1 MSLYIFLCAPLGVF
15 TCESELVSVTY
26 LTASS
31 SSVCLCLFSITVTYM
46 LAARGG
52 LQVEVYWSARQHG
65 DGSNFRL
72 DSNSLT
78 VMPSLFVKNRIPAF
92 VFYGLISKRSLG
104 CQRQSLRHVALILRQ
119 NTFWVFECLC
129 AQETHPLILMN
140 RPYHRITF
148 IRCLISHPTTSV
160 MEIPLSCPIKSSLL
174 ASDTEIY
181 LLSIRQELSLYDR
194 VIPCGNSQYQGTVY
208 MVPLRFCWKA

>member
-1 MSLYIFLCAPLGVF
+1 MSA
-15 TCESELVSVTY
+15 
-26 LTASS
+26 
-31 SSVCLCLFSITVTYM
+31 CLFSITVTYM

-104 CQRQSLRHVALILRQ
+104 CQRQSLRR
-119 NTFWVFECLC
+119 
-129 AQETHPLILMN
+129 
-140 RPYHRITF
+140 
-148 IRCLISHPTTSV
+148 
-160 MEIPLSCPIKSSLL
+160 
-174 ASDTEIY
+174 SDLKAEY
-181 LLSIRQELSLYDR
+181 LLSFRMSVRSGNASFNPHEPALS
-194 VIPCGNSQYQGTVY
+194 
-208 MVPLRFCWKA
+208 